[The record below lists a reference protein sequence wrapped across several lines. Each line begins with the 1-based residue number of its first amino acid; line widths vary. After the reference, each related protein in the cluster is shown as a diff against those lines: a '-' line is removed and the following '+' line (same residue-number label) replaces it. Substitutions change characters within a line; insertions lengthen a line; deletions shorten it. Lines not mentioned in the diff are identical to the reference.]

1 MTDTTREPPRW
12 KLPDRRPMVV
22 HEVDVDGTTFRIGVG
37 LQPKTFEPR
46 EVFIVGPKPGSPL
59 ALICEDAAVLI
70 SVALQHG
77 LTPAS
82 LQKSLA
88 SLPRQPLS
96 PPYLDQPGDAPEK
109 RPATVI
115 GVALDIIQ
123 VMHKGSVKDAP

>member
-1 MTDTTREPPRW
+1 MTEITREPLRW

-22 HEVDVDGTTFRIGVG
+22 HQVDVDGQEFRIGVG

-46 EVFIVGPKPGSPL
+46 EVFITGPKPGSPL

-96 PPYLDQPGDAPEK
+96 PPYLDQPGDEREK

-115 GVALDIIQ
+115 GVALDIIDA
-123 VMHKGSVKDAP
+123 MHRGSTKNVP